1 MIDFE
6 YYTPTKIF
14 FGRGAQARAGALVR
28 EFGGTKVLLHYS
40 GTAVRLGLLE
50 DVKAQLDE
58 LGIGYAELGGVQPNP
73 RLAKVY
79 EGIALC
85 REQGVDFILAI
96 GGGSVI
102 DSAKAIGVGS
112 ADDGDVKDFYL
123 RKRVPTRSLPVA
135 TILTFAAAGSEM
147 SMSTVITDEHRKMPL
162 DNDICR
168 PVFSIMN
175 PALTYTLPPYQTASG
190 IVDIMMHTLD
200 RYFTPTERP
209 MELTDE
215 ISEGLLR
222 TVVRNAEIVMRVP
235 DDYDA
240 RAEIM
245 WAGALSHNGLTGCGQ
260 ATDFAPHMLQH
271 ELGGMFD
278 SAHGAGIAAVWG
290 SWARY
295 VYKTDPHRF
304 AKMAVNV
311 LGAEAGADDEQTALA
326 GIRAMEEF
334 FRSIGMPTSIAELE
348 GFELTDEQIDTLA
361 RACVNRSASGTI
373 GAFQPL
379 GLEDVRAIYTAAR

>member
-123 RKRVPTRSLPVA
+123 AQAGPDALPA
-135 TILTFAAAGSEM
+135 RRHDPDLRRGGQR
-147 SMSTVITDEHRKMPL
+147 DEH
-162 DNDICR
+162 
-168 PVFSIMN
+168 V
-175 PALTYTLPPYQTASG
+175 
-190 IVDIMMHTLD
+190 
-200 RYFTPTERP
+200 
-209 MELTDE
+209 
-215 ISEGLLR
+215 
-222 TVVRNAEIVMRVP
+222 
-235 DDYDA
+235 
-240 RAEIM
+240 
-245 WAGALSHNGLTGCGQ
+245 
-260 ATDFAPHMLQH
+260 
-271 ELGGMFD
+271 
-278 SAHGAGIAAVWG
+278 
-290 SWARY
+290 
-295 VYKTDPHRF
+295 HRHH
-304 AKMAVNV
+304 
-311 LGAEAGADDEQTALA
+311 
-326 GIRAMEEF
+326 R
-334 FRSIGMPTSIAELE
+334 
-348 GFELTDEQIDTLA
+348 
-361 RACVNRSASGTI
+361 
-373 GAFQPL
+373 
-379 GLEDVRAIYTAAR
+379 